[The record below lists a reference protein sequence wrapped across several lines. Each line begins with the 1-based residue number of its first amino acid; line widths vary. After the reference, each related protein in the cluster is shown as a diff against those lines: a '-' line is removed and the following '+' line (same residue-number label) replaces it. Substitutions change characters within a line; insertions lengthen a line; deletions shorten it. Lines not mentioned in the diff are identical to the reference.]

1 VIQEVFLNM
10 MGLKGRRI
18 LNCISRLDWRLIN
31 YSNIVDYKGEIQGVV
46 GVNIF
51 GCEMIIYI
59 CNAKMCSGRLK
70 NYSHVCSLLK
80 NIYGEVL

>member
-1 VIQEVFLNM
+1 

-46 GVNIF
+46 GVN
-51 GCEMIIYI
+51 MD
-59 CNAKMCSGRLK
+59 AK
-70 NYSHVCSLLK
+70 
-80 NIYGEVL
+80 